1 MNHSTAQIPQV
12 HLAVVGAGPVGAT
25 AALLLAKQ
33 GYKVTLIDRQAP
45 QPGPVGLG
53 MDIRNVALSPASAEL
68 LQSVGVWPEEFAAAY
83 DTMKIWEQWGV
94 NDLLFEAA
102 DVDRPT
108 LGWIVQVAPLLA
120 GLWQQV
126 QAHAGQIDVLLGQ
139 VQSIETPPL
148 KNQPKGWLQG
158 QLKDQYGE
166 KVTLAI
172 QGQEGVTHLAVDLV
186 IAADGAE
193 SVVRKSL
200 GVPATLIPTGQMALT
215 TIVRTENVHDNT
227 AWQRFLVD
235 GPLALLPANDANL
248 CSVVWSQSEAACQ
261 RRLELSDEAFCRELE
276 HAFESRL
283 GQIQAVAQRQA
294 FPLRQQLAQTAL
306 PHPRAVLIGDAL
318 RVVHPLAGLGV
329 NLGFEDI
336 AELLKI
342 IHADPH
348 FLLVDPSSGLNKFA
362 RQRHL
367 RSESMLRALDGL
379 KRLYAQDKPAVSW
392 LRNVGVGL
400 FNNQMWLKR
409 QVIREAMGVRSKR

>member
-1 MNHSTAQIPQV
+1 MTNSPAQI

-33 GYKVTLIDRQAP
+33 GCKVTLIDREEP
-45 QPGPVGLG
+45 QPGSVGFG

-68 LQSVGVWPEEFAAAY
+68 IKSIGVWPEACAAAY

-102 DVDRPT
+102 DVDRST
-108 LGWIVQVAPLLA
+108 LGWIIQVAPLLD

-126 QAHAGQIDVLLGQ
+126 LAKAEASTQFKVVLGQ
-139 VQSIETPPL
+139 VQSIKTSRL
-148 KNQPKGWLQG
+148 RG
-158 QLKDQYGE
+158 QLQERDGE
-166 KVTLAI
+166 KVTVAI
-172 QGQEGVTHLAVDLV
+172 QQQDDLTQVVVDLV

-200 GVPATLIPTGQMALT
+200 GVPAMLIPTGQMALT
-215 TIVRTENVHDNT
+215 TIVRTENDHQNT

-235 GPLALLPANDANL
+235 GPLALLPANDAHL

-261 RRLELSDEAFCRELE
+261 RRLALSDEAFCRELE
-276 HAFESRL
+276 QAFESRL
-283 GQIQAVAQRQA
+283 GKIIAVAQRQA
-294 FPLRQQLAQTAL
+294 FPLRQQLSETAM
-306 PHPRAVLIGDAL
+306 PHPRVVLIGDAL

-336 AELLKI
+336 AALLKI
-342 IHADPH
+342 IHANPN
-348 FLLVDPSSGLNKFA
+348 FLLDDPSSGLNKFA

-367 RSESMLRALDGL
+367 RSESMVRALDAL
-379 KRLYAQDKPAVSW
+379 KRLYAHDQPAISW
-392 LRNVGVGL
+392 LRNVGVGF
-400 FNNQMWLKR
+400 FNKQLWLKR
-409 QVIREAMGVRSKR
+409 QVIREAMGLRSRH

>member
-1 MNHSTAQIPQV
+1 MTNSPAQIPQI

-68 LQSVGVWPEEFAAAY
+68 LQSVGVWPEAFAAAY
-83 DTMKIWEQWGV
+83 DSMKIWEQWGV
-94 NDLLFEAA
+94 NDLLFDAA
-102 DVDRPT
+102 EVDRPS

-126 QAHAGQIDVLLGQ
+126 QAQAGQIDVVLGQ
-139 VQSIETPPL
+139 VQSIKTPGPKTPL
-148 KNQPKGWLQG
+148 QDES
-158 QLKDQYGE
+158 KDQHSE

-172 QGQEGVTHLAVDLV
+172 QQQDDVKHVVVDLV

-215 TIVRTENVHDNT
+215 TIVRTENVHENT

-235 GPLALLPANDANL
+235 GPLALLPANDAHL

-261 RRLELSDEAFCRELE
+261 RRLALSDAAFCRELE
-276 HAFESRL
+276 HAFERRL

-294 FPLRQQLAQTAL
+294 FPLRQQLAQTAM
-306 PHPRAVLIGDAL
+306 PHPRVVLIGDAL

-342 IHADPH
+342 IHANPH
-348 FLLVDPSSGLNKFA
+348 FLLDDPSSGLNKFA

-379 KRLYAQDKPAVSW
+379 KRLYAQDKPAISW
-392 LRNVGVGL
+392 LRNVGVGI
-400 FNNQMWLKR
+400 FNNQAWLKR
-409 QVIREAMGVRSKR
+409 QVIREAMGLRSKH

>member
-1 MNHSTAQIPQV
+1 MTNSPAQIPQI

-68 LQSVGVWPEEFAAAY
+68 LQSVGVWPEAFAAAY
-83 DTMKIWEQWGV
+83 DSMKIWEQWGV
-94 NDLLFEAA
+94 NDLLFDAA
-102 DVDRPT
+102 EVDRPT

-126 QAHAGQIDVLLGQ
+126 QAQAGQIDVVLGQ
-139 VQSIETPPL
+139 VQSIKTPD
-148 KNQPKGWLQG
+148 PKTLLQDES
-158 QLKDQYGE
+158 KDQHSE

-172 QGQEGVTHLAVDLV
+172 QQQDGVKHVVVDLV

-215 TIVRTENVHDNT
+215 TIVRTENVHENT

-235 GPLALLPANDANL
+235 GPLALLPANDAHL

-261 RRLELSDEAFCRELE
+261 RRLALSDAAFCRELE
-276 HAFESRL
+276 HAFERRL

-294 FPLRQQLAQTAL
+294 FPLRQQLAQTAM
-306 PHPRAVLIGDAL
+306 PHPRVVLIGDAL

-342 IHADPH
+342 IHANPH
-348 FLLVDPSSGLNKFA
+348 FLLDDPSSGLNKFA

-379 KRLYAQDKPAVSW
+379 KRLYAQDKPAISW
-392 LRNVGVGL
+392 LRNVGVGI
-400 FNNQMWLKR
+400 FNNQAWLKR
-409 QVIREAMGVRSKR
+409 QVIREAMGLRSKH